1 MATTYKESKN
11 ENDYDSISIISIIG
25 KKQHKAPI
33 DIYAFIIK
41 VEIRFVIK
49 QNYKTKLNKAET
61 PVIGIVTWSLSNQ
74 NT

>member
-33 DIYAFIIK
+33 DMH
-41 VEIRFVIK
+41 
-49 QNYKTKLNKAET
+49 L
-61 PVIGIVTWSLSNQ
+61 L
-74 NT
+74 